1 MTDDPSLV
9 PSLPGTEVGRC
20 QHVAL
25 SVSKLGQSGED
36 WDKWVTVVPPEA
48 EPEIRIPGNALRQ
61 VRKRNSDKNDTNK
74 GNVTKQVVT
83 MGVDLRAPGELWEEE

>member
-1 MTDDPSLV
+1 M
-9 PSLPGTEVGRC
+9 
-20 QHVAL
+20 AL

-36 WDKWVTVVPPEA
+36 WDKWATVVPPEA

-61 VRKRNSDKNDTNK
+61 VRKRNGDKNDTNK

-83 MGVDLRAPGELWEEE
+83 MGVDLRAPGNSGKKSRLTGKEWGGGCTGST